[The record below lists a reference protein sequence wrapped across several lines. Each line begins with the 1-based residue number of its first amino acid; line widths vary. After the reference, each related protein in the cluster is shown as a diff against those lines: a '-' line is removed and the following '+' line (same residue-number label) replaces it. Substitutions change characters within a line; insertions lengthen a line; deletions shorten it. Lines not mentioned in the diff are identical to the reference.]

1 MSRSLKEHRVRQAE
15 RTSVSDDDD
24 DVVVVA
30 AAAVAADVNDDDDD
44 DDDDDDAVA
53 TTEAAA
59 AEDNDEEERSSMDA
73 ASAVCTLSDSASHI
87 MSSDSSS
94 IYAQASPCNA
104 AFWSTGKLNLML
116 AGMVC
121 ASRERRV
128 RSKAKYPAE
137 NSSSRM
143 VSLSDTQVN
152 KMAGKW
158 ETMLCD
164 SMILLLLLRDSG
176 IRARAMEL
184 NSSCVFSST
193 WSRILEQWCERRRR
207 RGEQVSWHQYGGH
220 CHLISAA

>member
-1 MSRSLKEHRVRQAE
+1 
-15 RTSVSDDDD
+15 
-24 DVVVVA
+24 
-30 AAAVAADVNDDDDD
+30 
-44 DDDDDDAVA
+44 
-53 TTEAAA
+53 
-59 AEDNDEEERSSMDA
+59 
-73 ASAVCTLSDSASHI
+73 

-94 IYAQASPCNA
+94 IYAHASPCNA
-104 AFWSTGKLNLML
+104 ALCSTGKLKLML

-164 SMILLLLLRDSG
+164 SMLLLLLLLLLRDSG
-176 IRARAMEL
+176 MRARAMEL

-193 WSRILEQWCERRRR
+193 WSRILQQWCERRRR
-207 RGEQVSWHQYGGH
+207 RGEQVSWHHYVSH

>member
-30 AAAVAADVNDDDDD
+30 AAAAVAAAVND

-59 AEDNDEEERSSMDA
+59 AEDNDEEERSCMDA

-164 SMILLLLLRDSG
+164 SMMLLLLLLLRDSG

-207 RGEQVSWHQYGGH
+207 RGEQDSWHQYVSH

>member
-1 MSRSLKEHRVRQAE
+1 MSRSLKEQRVRQAE

-30 AAAVAADVNDDDDD
+30 AAAVAADV

-164 SMILLLLLRDSG
+164 SMILLLLLLRDSG

-207 RGEQVSWHQYGGH
+207 RGEQVSWHHYGSH